1 MFQGLVLHGPTP
13 FLFFQDYPIMAKK
26 DIHSLQNIQGKKVL
40 VRVDFNV
47 PQDEHGNIT
56 NDRRIRGAIPTIRGL
71 LEKGAAVIAM
81 SHLGRPK
88 GDPVKDAPFKM
99 DKVAKRLGE
108 LLNKSVHKVDS
119 IIGQDAKDAAA
130 NLKAGE
136 ILVLEN
142 VRFHPG
148 EQAADAAF
156 AKELASLGDIYV
168 NDAFGTCHRKDS
180 SMHGVPAALKG
191 KPRVVG
197 TLVAKELAILEQL
210 FSNPSRPMLGILGG
224 GKVSDKI
231 KFIKALLSKVDKV
244 IIGGA
249 MTYTFMK
256 AQGKSIGNSRVEADK
271 LDIARELL
279 ELGKGKI
286 QLPVDHL
293 AVQKL
298 DAPEGAKVFEGEI
311 PEGWIGIDI
320 GPKTIELYCAEVAKS
335 ATILWNG
342 PLGKFEDEPY
352 SKGTK
357 AIANTMAASKG
368 VTVVGGGETA
378 EAVEEFGLAEKM
390 THVSTGGGAF
400 LEYVEGTP
408 FAALD
413 EIDDK

>member
-1 MFQGLVLHGPTP
+1 
-13 FLFFQDYPIMAKK
+13 MAKK

-56 NDRRIRGAIPTIRGL
+56 NDRRIRGAIPTIKAL
-71 LEKGAAVIAM
+71 LEKGASVIAM

-256 AQGKSIGNSRVEADK
+256 AQAKSIGNSRVEADK

>member
-1 MFQGLVLHGPTP
+1 
-13 FLFFQDYPIMAKK
+13 MAKK
-26 DIHSLQNIQGKKVL
+26 DIQSLQNIQGKKVL

-56 NDRRIRGAIPTIRGL
+56 NDRRIRGAIPTIKGL